1 MKTDKNKLTSSTLNL
16 NSRIILA
23 MILSLAALLLPLLL
37 TAYADE
43 LWGFT
48 PLQRRVLESSLVA
61 CAVAIGVWQL
71 RKRLDRGRPV
81 SIGIGSFQQAVLKF
95 LLGFGL
101 LIVPLIISLLL
112 TVMFGWSQITLNWQG
127 AQIDMILLGMFLV
140 FLTDAFPEELIFR
153 GYIFSNLLEK
163 FVKWKSALISLVL
176 FVLFPVILL
185 PIKGLLGPDIT
196 TGIVDSISFGYI
208 VYMIFFGAFA
218 IYLRVLTKSIWTGV
232 GFHLMFVYINQIMG
246 LDPTNLIQFSEFKNE
261 GLMQI
266 AFVTMLILTFV
277 GLLAYPKI
285 KGIKLNW
292 FSKNTGY

>member
-1 MKTDKNKLTSSTLNL
+1 MRTDKNKLTSLTLNL

-23 MILSLAALLLPLLL
+23 MILCLAALLLPLLF
-37 TAYADE
+37 TAYADKF
-43 LWGFT
+43 WDFN
-48 PLQRRVLESSLVA
+48 PLQRRILESSLVA
-61 CAVAIGVWQL
+61 CAVGVGVWQL

-81 SIGIGSFQQAVLKF
+81 SIGIGGFQQAVLKF

-101 LIVPLIISLLL
+101 LLVPLIISLFI
-112 TVMFGWSQITLNWQG
+112 TVMFGWAQITLNWQG

-176 FVLFPVILL
+176 FVFFPVILL
-185 PIKGLLGPDIT
+185 PIKSLLGPDIT
-196 TGIVDSISFGYI
+196 TGIVDSISLGYI

-218 IYLRVLTKSIWTGV
+218 IYLRVLTKSIWPGV
-232 GFHLMFVYINQIMG
+232 GFHLMFVYMNQIMG
-246 LDPTNLIQFSEFKNE
+246 LEPTNLIQFSDFTNE
-261 GLMQI
+261 GLTQL
-266 AFVTMLILTFV
+266 AFVTLLILTFV

>member
-1 MKTDKNKLTSSTLNL
+1 MRTDKNKLTSSTLSL

-23 MILSLAALLLPLLL
+23 MILCLAALLLPLLL
-37 TAYADE
+37 IAYADKF
-43 LWGFT
+43 WNFN
-48 PLQRRVLESSLVA
+48 PLQLRILESSLVA
-61 CAVAIGVWQL
+61 CAIAIGVWQL
-71 RKRLDRGRPV
+71 RKRFDRGLPV
-81 SIGIGSFQQAVLKF
+81 SIGIGTFKQAVLKF

-101 LIVPLIISLLL
+101 LLVPLIISLLI
-112 TVMFGWSQITLNWQG
+112 TVMFGWSQITINLQG

-153 GYIFSNLLEK
+153 GYIFSNLLVK

-185 PIKGLLGPDIT
+185 QIKGLLGPDIT
-196 TGIVDSISFGYI
+196 TGIVDNISFGYI
-208 VYMIFFGAFA
+208 GYLIFFGAFA
-218 IYLRVLTKSIWTGV
+218 IYLRVLTKSIWTGI
-232 GFHLMFVYINQIMG
+232 GFHLIFVYMNQIMG
-246 LDPTNLIQFSEFKNE
+246 LEPTNLVQFSDFTNE
-261 GLMQI
+261 GLIQI
-266 AFVTMLILTFV
+266 SFATLLILTFA